1 MTTYGQDFFMSDF
14 FRAFLDR
21 ITFRNSRFSL
31 RHEYGLLQRIPMELA
46 VYDLDGKY
54 RFVNHEYCPDA
65 ETAKD
70 VINQDDAYYF
80 YRHGINQDAVAKRK
94 EQFKKALKEKKTV
107 RFTEILISPKNNKT
121 FYYKRFY
128 QPVFSPHNKRDVR
141 FIALFGSNITAIIH
155 AQKELKFLAYHDKL
169 TNLQNRDA
177 FYEQVER
184 VILEWDRDETSKV
197 TAILYCDLDNFKLVN
212 DSLGHNV
219 GDLVLLEVA
228 RRITSSI
235 RRSDYVYR
243 LGGDEF
249 AVILRNLHHEFEA
262 GKVADKIIRNVSQA
276 FDLDG
281 QHITYLTL
289 SVGIAVFPK
298 DGMERELIVKKADTA
313 MYSAKKLGKNKFQFF
328 SKEMTDISVRRLEL
342 ENNLMAMIHDN
353 DYDNQL
359 EMLYQP
365 IVEKELEGNFKIIGT
380 EALLRWKSPVLG
392 SVMPDD
398 FIPVAEENDLIE
410 EIGDWVLYQTCKDF
424 KTLADKIDYPL
435 YVSINFSPKQLRSDR
450 LVSNVER
457 IIKELDYNPA
467 NLQFEMTETS
477 YLDDEAKV
485 TENLEKLKSLGVK
498 LAIDDFGVGFA
509 SLVYLQKVPAT
520 TIKIDKSF
528 IKYVCSS
535 EKHKELVKS
544 IILLGK
550 NLKKDIIAEGVEAL
564 EHLDFLH
571 AQDCTKYQG
580 FIFSKPLNITEFEH
594 YIKNREQIHL
604 IIS

>member
-1 MTTYGQDFFMSDF
+1 
-14 FRAFLDR
+14 
-21 ITFRNSRFSL
+21 
-31 RHEYGLLQRIPMELA
+31 MELA

-54 RFVNHEYCPDA
+54 RFVNHEYCPNSDIA
-65 ETAKD
+65 RE
-70 VINQDDAYYF
+70 VIGQDDAYYF
-80 YRHGINQDAVAKRK
+80 YRHDVNQDAIIKRR
-94 EQFKKALKEKKTV
+94 ELFKKVLKEGKTI
-107 RFTEILISPKNNKT
+107 RFTEVLVSPKSNRT

-128 QPVFSPHNKRDVR
+128 QPIFSRKNNDDIE

-184 VILEWDRDETSKV
+184 VILEHDRDDSNKV
-197 TAILYCDLDNFKLVN
+197 TGILYCDLDNFKLVN
-212 DSLGHNV
+212 DSLGHNI
-219 GDLVLLEVA
+219 GDLVLLEA
-228 RRITSSI
+228 AHRIRSSI

-249 AVILRNLHHEFEA
+249 TVILRNLHHEFEA

-276 FDLDG
+276 FEIEG
-281 QHITYLTL
+281 HHITYLTL
-289 SVGIAVFPK
+289 SVGISIFPK
-298 DGMERELIVKKADTA
+298 DGCERELLVKKADTA
-313 MYSAKKLGKNKFQFF
+313 MYNAKKKGKNKFQFF
-328 SKEMTDISVRRLEL
+328 SSEMTDASVRRLEL
-342 ENNLMAMIHDN
+342 ENNLMAMVRKN

-359 EMLYQP
+359 ELLYQP
-365 IVEKELEGNFKIIGT
+365 IVEKKIDGNYKIIGT
-380 EALLRWKSPVLG
+380 EALLRWLSPTLGPVL
-392 SVMPDD
+392 PDI
-398 FIPVAEENDLIE
+398 FIPLAEENDLIE

-424 KTLADKIDYPL
+424 KKLSDKINYPL

-450 LVSNVER
+450 MISNVER

-467 NLQFEMTETS
+467 NLQLELTETS
-477 YLDDEAKV
+477 YMDDEKEV
-485 TENLEKLKSLGVK
+485 TENLEKLKKLGIK
-498 LAIDDFGVGFA
+498 LAIDDFGIGFA

-550 NLKKDIIAEGVEAL
+550 NLKKDVIAEGVEAM

-571 AQDCTKYQG
+571 EQKCTKYQG
-580 FIFSKPLNITEFEH
+580 FIFSKPLTIGEFEQF
-594 YIKNREQIHL
+594 IRNEKQIHL